1 MSAYDGAMLDGCNL
15 DIQSSIVTEYC
26 DHRAE
31 GEHMSLVRI
40 K

>member
-1 MSAYDGAMLDGCNL
+1 MSAYDGAMLDGRIL

-26 DHRAE
+26 EHGWR
-31 GEHMSLVRI
+31 GELGELVRI